1 MVQEG
6 PTVMLEHV
14 DSPVSKII
22 PIQSK
27 TFKILSLDG
36 KSA

>member
-6 PTVMLEHV
+6 PTVIHGHI
-14 DSPVSKII
+14 DSPISKII
-22 PIQSK
+22 PIQSN